1 MIDVMRSSVN
11 TWECD
16 LMGHMN
22 VRHYSAR
29 AADGLVGLVANLG
42 WGPRKLEEAGL
53 AVRTTAQHLR
63 FHREMHPGAS
73 FVVRAS
79 LVDATE
85 DRLRAYEEMRLA
97 GDEVLVATIV
107 SDVVLVKS
115 STFDRVAWPKELRTR
130 AGALLAPLP
139 EHGAPRGVSSDAPR
153 SPAPSYEEG
162 LALVGGYMG
171 PVTRED
177 CDAKGFMLESAYLAR
192 VSDGMAHFF
201 RALRTGHAP
210 APAGIGGAALEYR
223 FAYQARPRLGDL
235 IEMRVGLKGVG
246 KKTIQFCHWIFDV
259 ESKRC
264 VSTSEAVAVSLDLT
278 TRKSVDFTP
287 EGRAIM
293 EARVIPRLAM

>member
-16 LMGHMN
+16 QMGHMN

-29 AADGLVGLVANLG
+29 AADGLCGLVARLG
-42 WGPRKLEEAGL
+42 GGPRKLEEKGL
-53 AVRTTAQHLR
+53 AVRATAQHLR

-79 LVDATE
+79 LIDATPN
-85 DRLRAYEEMRLA
+85 RLRTYQEMRLA
-97 GDEVLVATIV
+97 VDEVLVATIV
-107 SDVVLVKS
+107 SDAVLVES
-115 STFDRVAWPKELRTR
+115 STFERAVWPKELLTR
-130 AGALLAPLP
+130 AGELVAPLP

-162 LALVGGYMG
+162 LALVGGYLG
-171 PVTRED
+171 PVTRDD

-192 VSDGMAHFF
+192 VSDGMPHFF
-201 RALRTGHAP
+201 RSLRTGHAP

-223 FAYQARPRLGDL
+223 FAYHERPRLGDL
-235 IEMRVGLKGVG
+235 IEMRIGLKSVG

-259 ESKRC
+259 ETKRC

-278 TRKSVDFTP
+278 ARKSIDFTP
-287 EGRAIM
+287 EACAVM
-293 EARVIPRLAM
+293 EARVIPRLSM